1 MISIAF
7 FLSKL
12 LHNACCEKKPSKKSK
27 NQFVLGYWLSGRV
40 PFMTRYCLQ
49 SCYKMLQQKRITK
62 LIQQKSD
69 MCSFQGWSSE
79 ATDILPTKIRFLFPF
94 CKKNSATNNQWNILL
109 KASDSHECDCES
121 KWGFTLLYWVC
132 TPMCPPPPACSLKS
146 LTWRE
151 GGTLPELLEGEG
163 CWKCCFFS
171 AADAEAEVEEGE
183 DDGTPVLL
191 LRRSASCLIAC
202 SSSESISS
210 MLKPQ
215 QSASIACFL
224 QTEKNPPA
232 VIPTLATC
240 NKLQESPPS
249 HGVTQIHIPAL
260 LPKFTFL
267 PHCLC
272 AGIAV
277 PNLEQNFRIH
287 SSTPSHAAAADHM
300 NRLYVTLMLLATL
313 LACRSLMHIYTT
325 SKFFFHYKNSSE
337 ALFWVPH
344 CAISILNR
352 TDDRESQNPRLFF
365 LSAANPALERCQHA
379 T

>member
-12 LHNACCEKKPSKKSK
+12 LHNACCEKKPSKKLTKSK
-27 NQFVLGYWLSGRV
+27 NQFVLGYWLSGGV

-69 MCSFQGWSSE
+69 MCFFQGWSSE
-79 ATDILPTKIRFLFPF
+79 AADILPTKIRFFFPF
-94 CKKNSATNNQWNILL
+94 RKKNSATNNQWNILL
-109 KASDSHECDCES
+109 QASDYHEFDCES

-146 LTWRE
+146 LTWSE
-151 GGTLPELLEGEG
+151 VGTLPELLEGEG

-171 AADAEAEVEEGE
+171 AADEEAEVEEDE

-224 QTEKNPPA
+224 QTEKNPPT

-249 HGVTQIHIPAL
+249 HGVTQIHIPATTTHVHI
-260 LPKFTFL
+260 P
-267 PHCLC
+267 
-272 AGIAV
+272 
-277 PNLEQNFRIH
+277 
-287 SSTPSHAAAADHM
+287 
-300 NRLYVTLMLLATL
+300 ATL
-313 LACRSLMHIYTT
+313 LVRRHCCAKSRTEFPHSFFHPITCCCCRSHE
-325 SKFFFHYKNSSE
+325 SSLCNPNAPRYSACLQKSNAHLHNLKVLLPLQE
-337 ALFWVPH
+337 QLR
-344 CAISILNR
+344 SIVLGCR
-352 TDDRESQNPRLFF
+352 IAQSAFSTRLTITNPRI
-365 LSAANPALERCQHA
+365 
-379 T
+379 